1 MNCTMPI
8 ASIRTALVFT
18 NSFFGQITNFPARNV
33 PKCARFRPR
42 AVECLEAEMFPKY
55 IAWGGAKKVIGL
67 FGLFKLSPN

>member
-8 ASIRTALVFT
+8 AYIRTALVFT

-33 PKCARFRPR
+33 PKCARFRSR

-55 IAWGGAKKVIGL
+55 IAWSGENKSLA
-67 FGLFKLSPN
+67 FFNLSPN